1 MSNVMCPLIEKE
13 IEDSLCFDISM
24 VSEGMAPERTV
35 DTKIRKIQ
43 NYKEICLRCK
53 NHRND

>member
-1 MSNVMCPLIEKE
+1 MSNVMCPLMEKE